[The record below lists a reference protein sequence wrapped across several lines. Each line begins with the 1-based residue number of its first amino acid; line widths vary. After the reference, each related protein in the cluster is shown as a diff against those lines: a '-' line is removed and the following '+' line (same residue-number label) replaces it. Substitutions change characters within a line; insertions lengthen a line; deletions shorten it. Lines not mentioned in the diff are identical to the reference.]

1 MGSLHYFHVWAQP
14 HDPRREEHRGEL
26 RLGMTRG
33 HVHDKALTLALR
45 YRFEL
50 FGEEL
55 MVLAFDEAVPYVF
68 NVIDEVCL
76 RFLFD
81 AQLLDS
87 ILNYLYTRKKM
98 HTPLYGGVGVKQ
110 NLESKNGTQSNRDP

>member
-45 YRFEL
+45 HCFEL

-76 RFLFD
+76 RVFNTNFLKFFF
-81 AQLLDS
+81 
-87 ILNYLYTRKKM
+87 I
-98 HTPLYGGVGVKQ
+98 
-110 NLESKNGTQSNRDP
+110 

>member
-45 YRFEL
+45 HRFEL

-76 RFLFD
+76 RLFIHKKKN
-81 AQLLDS
+81 AHASLWGGGGQAKPRIKKWHS
-87 ILNYLYTRKKM
+87 I
-98 HTPLYGGVGVKQ
+98 Q
-110 NLESKNGTQSNRDP
+110 

>member
-45 YRFEL
+45 HRFEL
-50 FGEEL
+50 FG
-55 MVLAFDEAVPYVF
+55 D
-68 NVIDEVCL
+68 I
-76 RFLFD
+76 
-81 AQLLDS
+81 
-87 ILNYLYTRKKM
+87 YTQEKKM
-98 HTPLYGGVGVKQ
+98 PTPLYGGEGVKQ
-110 NLESKNGTQSNRDP
+110 NLESKNGTQSNRDPCMTHLKCHTHDGDFLLDQMI

>member
-45 YRFEL
+45 HRFEL

-55 MVLAFDEAVPYVF
+55 MVLAF
-68 NVIDEVCL
+68 I
-76 RFLFD
+76 
-81 AQLLDS
+81 
-87 ILNYLYTRKKM
+87 YTQEKKM

-110 NLESKNGTQSNRDP
+110 NLE